1 MISNREILK
10 KAEQY
15 SLKQADI
22 ARLLGF
28 SPSIINRIWKGGKPS
43 PAQSA
48 AIHFLFKS
56 MDLGREVERLEK
68 LFKSLDGA

>member
-1 MISNREILK
+1 MINTQEIQK

-48 AIHFLFKS
+48 AIYFLFKS
-56 MDLGREVERLEK
+56 MDLESEVERLNRLIEG
-68 LFKSLDGA
+68 S

>member
-1 MISNREILK
+1 MINNPEIKK

-48 AIHFLFKS
+48 AIYFLFKS
-56 MDLGREVERLEK
+56 MDLEQEIERLEN
-68 LFKSLDGA
+68 LLNS